1 MVLAHGCVQNLSEDG
16 EMRRLRLS
24 PVITASLLGCLH
36 WGLLM
41 CAAPGARG
49 SNIRIEWIDAA
60 DGSGLSH
67 PQLVGLE
74 ASLEA
79 AAATKDL
86 PPQKGGETAGA
97 AARKARDHK
106 ARDQK
111 GGREVD
117 AEQDYELAWL
127 DGFSKTN
134 KHTWFAASRAVR
146 MTRPPSITHPVGT
159 VYSHSKTGALGVV
172 IGWDVNTVAP
182 RQVIFVCAFCLCVLV
197 V

>member
-1 MVLAHGCVQNLSEDG
+1 MVLANGCVQNLSEDG
-16 EMRRLRLS
+16 EMRNGDGEMRNGDGEMRRLRLS
-24 PVITASLLGCLH
+24 PVIAASLLGCLH

-60 DGSGLSH
+60 DSSGLSH

-79 AAATKDL
+79 AAATKDAA
-86 PPQKGGETAGA
+86 PPKRVETAGA
-97 AARKARDHK
+97 AVRK

-111 GGREVD
+111 GEREVD

-134 KHTWFAASRAVR
+134 KHTWFAASCALRAV
-146 MTRPPSITHPVGT
+146 PSECLVHPA
-159 VYSHSKTGALGVV
+159 SHTLLAQYISTPKQEHGAL
-172 IGWDVNTVAP
+172 
-182 RQVIFVCAFCLCVLV
+182 
-197 V
+197 